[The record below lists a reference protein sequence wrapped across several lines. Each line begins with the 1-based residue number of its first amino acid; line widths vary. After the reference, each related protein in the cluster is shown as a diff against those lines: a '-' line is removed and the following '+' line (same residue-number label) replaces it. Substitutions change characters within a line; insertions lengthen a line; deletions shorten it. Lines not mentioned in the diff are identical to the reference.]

1 MEVGGPLPLLHSLWD
16 RLFQLATRREVV
28 ISSIVG
34 ICGLGLFWG
43 TRRLVA
49 LNRFE
54 TQLLKQHGTH
64 RSSSQ
69 NLMFLGESTYI
80 QNLSSFMDID
90 PYRVRV
96 FYAPHSLVSILPKP
110 IPLIVFI
117 HGLGGRVNQ
126 FEPLLKYFGQVADV
140 MAVDLPGCGQSPL
153 TDRRW
158 DLYTTDALVKLVL
171 RVIDEKCPNR
181 NVILVGHSLGTL
193 IAGRLALNLRDR
205 CVAVVLLCAKAGISE
220 EEKKGIQLISRLP
233 EFVFNIFRKRDRMY
247 GFNLQPIDGSGGIK
261 SHSVRRMVGPN
272 VSEDI
277 RIQQLVWNLQ
287 SQTPTILRMLWGA
300 KPMTREEW
308 KDVVAPTLVIAGE
321 EVCSANTVW
330 LTSQDKV
337 CPPTDGERIR
347 TWLSAS
353 NTPDMFIV
361 PYAGH
366 AIMIEAPEI
375 VCDVMNDFLVQ
386 LEPHLSHAWQ
396 LSYSATDK
404 WSLKNEEK
412 VRALPYK
419 SNYQWKNVKNVSELI
434 GTSPLRAMKAIT
446 PVIHDSL

>member
-1 MEVGGPLPLLHSLWD
+1 
-16 RLFQLATRREVV
+16 
-28 ISSIVG
+28 
-34 ICGLGLFWG
+34 
-43 TRRLVA
+43 
-49 LNRFE
+49 
-54 TQLLKQHGTH
+54 
-64 RSSSQ
+64 
-69 NLMFLGESTYI
+69 
-80 QNLSSFMDID
+80 
-90 PYRVRV
+90 
-96 FYAPHSLVSILPKP
+96 
-110 IPLIVFI
+110 
-117 HGLGGRVNQ
+117 
-126 FEPLLKYFGQVADV
+126 
-140 MAVDLPGCGQSPL
+140 
-153 TDRRW
+153 
-158 DLYTTDALVKLVL
+158 
-171 RVIDEKCPNR
+171 
-181 NVILVGHSLGTL
+181 
-193 IAGRLALNLRDR
+193 
-205 CVAVVLLCAKAGISE
+205 
-220 EEKKGIQLISRLP
+220 
-233 EFVFNIFRKRDRMY
+233 
-247 GFNLQPIDGSGGIK
+247 
-261 SHSVRRMVGPN
+261 
-272 VSEDI
+272 
-277 RIQQLVWNLQ
+277 
-287 SQTPTILRMLWGA
+287 
-300 KPMTREEW
+300 MTREEW